1 MVFLDESGASTQMT
15 RNYGRALRG
24 ERVREGTPNSHWHT
38 VTMLAALTR
47 RGLRSPMTI
56 ESATDGD
63 VFLAY
68 LEQVLCPQLLPGQ
81 VVIMD
86 NLAAHKVA
94 GVRALIEGA
103 GARLLYLPPYSP
115 DFNPIEQAWSKIKQL
130 LRAAKARSLETLESA
145 IAEALAAVTAENAA
159 AWFEHCGYGLH

>member
-1 MVFLDESGASTQMT
+1 MT

-24 ERVREGTPNSHWHT
+24 ERVREGTPNSHWRT

-63 VFLAY
+63 VFLRPLGRRFRA
-68 LEQVLCPQLLPGQ
+68 LQLLPGQ

-130 LRAAKARSLETLESA
+130 LRTAKARSLETLESA